1 MKIKHLRIGI
11 VGAGAMLK
19 YHTAGFRSAGGEVVA
34 LMAAHRESA
43 ESAARA
49 FGIPRVCDSLD
60 EMLALPDLNA
70 VSIIAP
76 NRFHAP
82 MTLAALKAGKHVF
95 CEKPPAINARDAAKM
110 AAAAARAGRL
120 LMFNFCNRA
129 RPESIAL
136 KRAIDAGTV
145 GHINSAQAWWIRRA
159 GIPGYGGWF
168 TTRSLSGG
176 GPVIDLLHAA
186 DLALH
191 FMGFPEADW
200 VLARTFDD
208 FIHDPR
214 FRGPHPSPVHP
225 DGICDVEAAAHAL
238 VTFKDGSVIS
248 LRTSWAEMNRKQ
260 EVSVT
265 FQGTKA
271 GGRMCRTFELDGI
284 DRTSKDTAEL
294 YLTDAKGRNRDRVLK
309 IKPDPH
315 QGRLAM
321 AANFVRAVQGKAQP
335 LSRPEE
341 AVALMRIVDALYK
354 SARTGRPIR
363 VRGR

>member
-60 EMLALPDLNA
+60 EMLALPDLDA
-70 VSIIAP
+70 ISIIAP

-159 GIPGYGGWF
+159 GIPGYGGELRPSRPGEG
-168 TTRSLSGG
+168 TASLASRGG
-176 GPVIDLLHAA
+176 RGVDAYRRRALQVGPY
-186 DLALH
+186 
-191 FMGFPEADW
+191 
-200 VLARTFDD
+200 
-208 FIHDPR
+208 
-214 FRGPHPSPVHP
+214 
-225 DGICDVEAAAHAL
+225 
-238 VTFKDGSVIS
+238 
-248 LRTSWAEMNRKQ
+248 RTSHSCSGAIDQKGAKCYNPPQKGEM
-260 EVSVT
+260 T
-265 FQGTKA
+265 
-271 GGRMCRTFELDGI
+271 
-284 DRTSKDTAEL
+284 
-294 YLTDAKGRNRDRVLK
+294 
-309 IKPDPH
+309 
-315 QGRLAM
+315 
-321 AANFVRAVQGKAQP
+321 
-335 LSRPEE
+335 
-341 AVALMRIVDALYK
+341 
-354 SARTGRPIR
+354 
-363 VRGR
+363 